1 MNNKEIKSQIEA
13 TTGKKAFEVSSSKDR
28 LNILKEHNTDKYVY
42 ILIADGKIELLGEGT
57 GSRGNVMFPGMGAP
71 AHLKAIPMALV
82 YHTSNDIMRLVIPME
97 DKEEALL
104 NESALFE
111 QFNFHNVSLDDKNDT
126 LWEKRRAQLINDG
139 VKEEDLDSAEGIFD
153 SLLFATGTDIGTYK
167 KLVKKGRRAHSKAA
181 PVIKK
186 IVGGYFTDI

>member
-1 MNNKEIKSQIEA
+1 MNNKEVKAQIEA
-13 TTGKKAFEVSSSKDR
+13 VIGKEAFEVNSSKER
-28 LNILKEHNTDKYVY
+28 LNVLKDHGVDKYVY

-71 AHLKAIPMALV
+71 AHLKAMPMALV
-82 YHTSNDIMRLVIPME
+82 YHTSNDIMRLIIPME

-104 NESALFE
+104 NESTLFAE
-111 QFNFHNVSLDDKNDT
+111 FNFHNVSLDDKNDI
-126 LWEKRRAQLINDG
+126 LWEKRREQLVAEG
-139 VKEEDLDSAEGIFD
+139 VSEADLDSAEGIFD

-167 KLVKKGRRAHSKAA
+167 KLVKRGRRAHTKAA
-181 PVIKK
+181 PTIAK